1 MFKPEDIL
9 ARLQNGQDAGAIA
22 QEFTDAL
29 NKAIAEQS
37 AAQNKYQER
46 QEKIVGAQAI
56 LNDAFNFVD
65 EFYPDFKIPKEVR
78 DSFTGAAL
86 VEIMD
91 EAAADAK
98 QLESLYKAPKA
109 KRTGEEKE
117 SDEDALIAFLKQYHL
132 A

>member
-37 AAQNKYQER
+37 SA
-46 QEKIVGAQAI
+46 QEKVVGAQAI

-65 EFYPDFKIPKEVR
+65 KFYPDFKVPKEVR
-78 DSFTGAAL
+78 DSFTGASL

-91 EAAADAK
+91 ELAAEAK
-98 QLESLYKAPKA
+98 QFENLYKAPEA
-109 KRTGEEKE
+109 KRTGKEKE

>member
-1 MFKPEDIL
+1 MFKSEDIL

-22 QEFTDAL
+22 HEFTNAL

-37 AAQNKYQER
+37 AAQEC

-78 DSFTGAAL
+78 DSLSGASL

-91 EAAADAK
+91 EAAAEVK
-98 QLESLYKAPKA
+98 QFENLYKAPKV
-109 KRTGEEKE
+109 KRTGKEKE
-117 SDEDALIAFLKQYHL
+117 SDEDALIAFLKQYNL